1 MVALTTIQRDM
12 LRALLTADAPLG
24 LSELG
29 QQVGM
34 TSRQVQYS
42 LRALESWLHQ
52 RGAQLA
58 KTPGLGVRV
67 VGSPE
72 QRQTLLT
79 ALTSERS
86 FQLVLTAGQRQQIL
100 ALQLLTTRE
109 PSILYQLQQLVDVSR
124 TTLLKDLDAVEDW
137 FGSFDLHLERRP
149 NYGCWLIDDELAQR
163 QALAAL
169 LWGDTPFSE
178 PMFAVTHAQ
187 GLVFFPSRDAAL
199 LPAIKRIDDHVQRWN
214 IDAAMSYV
222 ATAEVE
228 AGARFTD
235 ETVLQMALAFA
246 IQRERVVAGRC
257 LPTKAE
263 RLRWLHER
271 PIWKLALRLATQ
283 MLPAIA
289 EPCLLSES
297 AALAMY
303 LLSAARE
310 SGSSHDLML
319 NDEFAGLIAALMR
332 EIADAYHTPAL
343 ADDHILRDG
352 LEAHIVPACVR
363 QRFGLWAP
371 RSSQDDLG
379 AEQFA
384 FERGVAQRLAAIVAE
399 RTECV
404 LPPSEQHNLVLLVRA
419 AAIRERPTH
428 PQRVLICCPSGMATT
443 QLLVA
448 RLKVRFPHLG
458 TFEVVSLRDIT
469 AQRLADADLIIST
482 VPLQLPPAVQID
494 VIQVHPMLHPRD
506 IDTIREWIGRHVE
519 GTRHFPA

>member
-24 LSELG
+24 LTELG

-34 TSRQVQYS
+34 TARQVQYS

-58 KTPGLGVRV
+58 KTPGIGVRV
-67 VGSPE
+67 VGSSE
-72 QRQTLLT
+72 QKQTLLN

-124 TTLLKDLDAVEDW
+124 TTLLKDLDVVEHW
-137 FGSFDLHLERRP
+137 FGSFELFLERRP

-169 LWGDTPFSE
+169 LWGDTPFSDRL
-178 PMFAVTHAQ
+178 FAVSHTQ
-187 GLVFFPSRDAAL
+187 GLIFFPSRDAAL
-199 LPAIKRIDDHVQRWN
+199 LPAIKRIADHVQRW
-214 IDAAMSYV
+214 DVGAAMQYV
-222 ATAEVE
+222 AAAEAE

-257 LPTKAE
+257 LPANAE
-263 RLRWLHER
+263 RQRWLHER
-271 PIWKLALRLATQ
+271 PIWKLALRLTRR
-283 MLPAIA
+283 MLPMIA
-289 EPCLLSES
+289 EACLLSES

-310 SGSSHDLML
+310 SGSSPDLMV
-319 NDEFAGLIAALMR
+319 NDEFAELIAVLMR
-332 EIADAYHTPAL
+332 EIAAAYHAPSL

-371 RSSQDDLG
+371 RIAHDELG

-384 FERGVAQRLAAIVAE
+384 FERGVAERLSEIVAE
-399 RTECV
+399 RAGCI
-404 LPPSEQHNLVLLVRA
+404 LPPAEQHNLVLLVRA

-428 PQRVLICCPSGMATT
+428 PQHVLICCPSGMATT

-458 TFEVVSLRDIT
+458 TFEVVSLRDLT
-469 AQRLADADLIIST
+469 AQRLANADLIIST
-482 VPLQLPPAVQID
+482 VPLQLPLAVQID
-494 VIQVHPMLHPRD
+494 
-506 IDTIREWIGRHVE
+506 
-519 GTRHFPA
+519 